1 MKILVSV
8 QNLYPPKGGAELSL
22 QSIILRL
29 SETHDVYVLQPC
41 VGKLLMTNN
50 NKVKILNKK
59 INFPISLLWFGVG
72 SNKYLTFFSTV
83 CIQVPLWKKELEKAI
98 HDINPDVILTQQS
111 FAVPTI
117 EVSKKIINRLFY
129 FFVIMTIFHLFRLW
143 MAKGLLEKIFYTDY

>member
-50 NKVKILNKK
+50 NKVKILNKE
-59 INFPISLLWFGVG
+59 
-72 SNKYLTFFSTV
+72 NKLSYL
-83 CIQVPLWKKELEKAI
+83 
-98 HDINPDVILTQQS
+98 
-111 FAVPTI
+111 
-117 EVSKKIINRLFY
+117 IIMVWCR
-129 FFVIMTIFHLFRLW
+129 
-143 MAKGLLEKIFYTDY
+143 